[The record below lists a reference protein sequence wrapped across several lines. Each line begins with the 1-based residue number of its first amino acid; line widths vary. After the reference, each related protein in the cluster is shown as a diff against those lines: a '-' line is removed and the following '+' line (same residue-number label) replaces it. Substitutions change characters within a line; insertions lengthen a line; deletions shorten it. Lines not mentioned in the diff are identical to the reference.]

1 MDRDDRRR
9 QAYRITE
16 TIIRSGQVGPGH
28 FGWKPNVDVYETEG
42 ALVVAVELAGV
53 NPDSIDISLT
63 GRRLVVSG
71 NRAPVVRP
79 GARRIHHME
88 ISHGAFDLVL
98 DLPTPVNGNASEA
111 AWSHGLLEITL
122 PLPQPVRPVVR
133 GRRPGEQRA

>member
-28 FGWKPNVDVYETEG
+28 FGWKPNVDLYETDE

-53 NPDSIDISLT
+53 DPESIDISVT

-71 NRAPVVRP
+71 SRPPVVHR

-98 DLPTPVNGNASEA
+98 ELPSPVNGSDSEA
-111 AWSHGLLEITL
+111 SWSHGLLEITL

-133 GRRPGEQRA
+133 GRRAGEQGT